1 MKRILVTPAGRERYL
16 SVLFNNLIKLK
27 DEFDEWHLWLNT
39 EDESDIN
46 FIFSLSEKND
56 FIKVI
61 KNEIRVNGSLSIH
74 HFFKHCTDKDSL
86 YLRLDDDIVY
96 VKPGSI
102 ERVFT
107 KRQLNSSSL
116 LLYGNT
122 LNNVLMSHLQGR
134 VGNFNSDFERT
145 NYDALCSTAWA
156 DGLFAEKIHRR
167 FFCLFDENKL
177 EQLYIP
183 NWIFFDY
190 EWASI
195 NVICWKGSDF
205 ALFGG
210 VVDPDEERWLT
221 MHKTKELEMPNQ
233 IVGDSLFVHYAYY
246 PQRPHMD
253 STDVLKI
260 YEEISL
266 KPHV

>member
-16 SVLFNNLIKLK
+16 HVLFNNLVKLRS
-27 DEFDEWHLWLNT
+27 EFDEWHLWLNT
-39 EDESDIN
+39 EDEHDIK
-46 FIFSLSEKND
+46 FIYSLSEKND
-56 FIKVI
+56 FIKVV
-61 KNEIRVNGSLSIH
+61 KNEIPVNGSLSIH
-74 HFFKHCTDKDSL
+74 HFFKHCVDKESF

-96 VKPGSI
+96 IKPGSI
-102 ERVFT
+102 DNIFN
-107 KRQLNSSSL
+107 KRQSNSDSF

-122 LNNVLMSHLQGR
+122 LNNVLMSHIQSR
-134 VGNFNSDFERT
+134 VGNFDSTFSTSSYNP
-145 NYDALCSTAWA
+145 LCGIAWS
-156 DGLFAEKIHRR
+156 DGLFAEKIHRL
-167 FFCLFDENKL
+167 FFYLFDKNKL
-177 EQLYIP
+177 EKLYIP

-190 EWASI
+190 EWVSI

-221 MHKTKELEMPNQ
+221 MHKTRELEKPNQ

-246 PQRPHMD
+246 PQRPHVD